1 MTRVIGGFLKGRK
14 LSTPE
19 GMDTRPTM
27 DRTKEALFGS
37 IQFDVPQCR
46 FLDLFAGSG
55 GIGIEA
61 VSRGAASLDLVEKD
75 PRAIRVIRQNLKDLG
90 IENCSRLWTQDV
102 EKALVLLEESHR
114 QFDIIFMDPPYHK
127 GFEEKIGTLVAAG
140 SLLADSGMLIIESS
154 TETDFMLPKME
165 CFKVKTYKTAKF
177 SFFRKQPEGAL

>member
-37 IQFDVPQCR
+37 IQFDVPGSR

-61 VSRGAASLDLVEKD
+61 VSRGAVSLDLVEKD
-75 PRAIRVIRQNLKDLG
+75 ARACRVIRQNLQELG
-90 IENCSRLWTQDV
+90 ICDRSRLWTQDA
-102 EKALVLLEESHR
+102 EKALVLLEENHQ

-127 GFEEKIGTLVAAG
+127 GWEEKIGTLIAE
-140 SLLADSGMLIIESS
+140 SPLLAENGMLIIESS
-154 TETDFMLPKME
+154 AETTVELPRME

-177 SFFRKQPEGAL
+177 SFFRKQPEEVA